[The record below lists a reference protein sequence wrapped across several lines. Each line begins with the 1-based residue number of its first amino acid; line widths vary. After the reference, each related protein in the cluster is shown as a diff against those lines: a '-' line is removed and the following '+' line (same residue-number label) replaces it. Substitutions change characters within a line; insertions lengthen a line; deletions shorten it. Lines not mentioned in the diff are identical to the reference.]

1 MDLDLIYD
9 LANKLDKETF
19 FEVLDRLKIDESN
32 DKNLFDLLEEYRWEQ
47 SLSKTALSR
56 KIGISKQSYQNW
68 VTSKRVPNNKVSQV
82 ASILGISEKE
92 AYKLN
97 YKKIKGDVN
106 HEK

>member
-19 FEVLDRLKIDESN
+19 FEVLDRLKINESN
-32 DKNLFDLLEEYRWEQ
+32 DKTLLESLEEYRWKQ
-47 SLSKTALSR
+47 SLSKTAFSR
-56 KIGISKQSYQNW
+56 KIGISKQTYQTW
-68 VTSKRVPNNKVSQV
+68 VASKRVPNNRVPQV

-97 YKKIKGDVN
+97 YKKQREEVTK
-106 HEK
+106 

>member
-9 LANKLDKETF
+9 LANKLDKKTF
-19 FEVLDRLKIDESN
+19 FEVLDKLKINESN
-32 DKNLFDLLEEYRWEQ
+32 DKNLFDLLEEYRWKQ

-56 KIGISKQSYQNW
+56 KIGISKQNYQNW
-68 VTSKRVPNNKVSQV
+68 VTLKRVSHKQVSQV

-97 YKKIKGDVN
+97 YKKVRKEN
-106 HEK
+106 EK

>member
-19 FEVLDRLKIDESN
+19 FEVLDRLKINESN
-32 DKNLFDLLEEYRWEQ
+32 DKNLFDSLEEYRWKH

-56 KIGISKQSYQNW
+56 KIGISKQNYRTW
-68 VTSKRVPNNKVSQV
+68 ETSKKVSHNKVDRV

-92 AYKLN
+92 AYMLN
-97 YKKIKGDVN
+97 YKNKEDVN
-106 HEK
+106 YEK